1 MTLAIFSFNNSK
13 SMAVWN
19 GFTLDWYYTLF
30 QNERMIS
37 ALYYTLLVAIL
48 ATLISTFIGTI
59 AAIGI
64 HKMRNNKKRDLLLNI
79 NYLPVLNP
87 DIVTGVSLMTLFV
100 FLNVNFGMGTMLL
113 SHLVFD
119 IPYVILSVL
128 PKLAQLPANIEDA
141 ALDLGATPSYA
152 LRKIILPQLKPG
164 IISGALMAF
173 TMSIDDFVISFFTT
187 GSGVSNLAIE
197 IYSMTRRGLTPE
209 INALSTLMFAS
220 VLILLLLSN
229 LTANKKS
236 AQKS

>member
-1 MTLAIFSFNNSK
+1 
-13 SMAVWN
+13 MAVWN

-100 FLNVNFGMGTMLL
+100 FLNVNFGMTTMLL

-128 PKLAQLPANIEDA
+128 PKLKQLPANIEDA
-141 ALDLGATPSYA
+141 ALDLGATPWYA
-152 LRKIILPQLKPG
+152 LRKIVLPQIKPG

-187 GSGVSNLAIE
+187 GNGVTNLAIE
-197 IYSMTRRGLTPE
+197 VYSMTRRGISPE
-209 INALSTLMFAS
+209 INALSTIMFIS
-220 VLILLLLSN
+220 VLILLVLSN
-229 LTANKKS
+229 ITQNKKATS
-236 AQKS
+236 N